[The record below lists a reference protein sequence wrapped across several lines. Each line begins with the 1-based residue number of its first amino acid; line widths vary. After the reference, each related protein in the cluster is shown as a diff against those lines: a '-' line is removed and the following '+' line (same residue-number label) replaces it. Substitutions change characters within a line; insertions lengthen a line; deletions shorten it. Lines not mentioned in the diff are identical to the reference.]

1 MNQQPHKL
9 TYPQTRKLKNQQTH
23 KTHKPRKLA
32 P

>member
-23 KTHKPRKLA
+23 NLTKPINQKS
-32 P
+32 